1 MAFEPSVSPRLAV
14 EVVSRPPGSCD
25 NSPRHRARRSV
36 AVCCAPVSA
45 ANRSLL
51 VDLAIILALA
61 IVAVVGYKYSP
72 LLLPKADLTLAPVA
86 GCDLHRES
94 CHAEVPGGGRI
105 ELSIAPRPI
114 PVIRPMRVSASI
126 SGLTADKVDI
136 DFAGVTMNMG
146 LNRQTLTADGNGR
159 YSGEATLP
167 VCITGRM
174 AWQAT
179 LMVETDRQRIAVPFQ
194 FEAPLDGN

>member
-1 MAFEPSVSPRLAV
+1 MST
-14 EVVSRPPGSCD
+14 
-25 NSPRHRARRSV
+25 
-36 AVCCAPVSA
+36 
-45 ANRSLL
+45 ANRSILA
-51 VDLAIILALA
+51 DLAIILALA

-72 LLLPKADLTLAPVA
+72 LLLPKADLTLAPVD
-86 GCDLHRES
+86 GCDLHREA

-114 PVIRPMRVSASI
+114 PVIRPMRVSAFI
-126 SGLTADKVDI
+126 SGLAANKVDI

-146 LNRQTLTADGNGR
+146 LNRQTLSAGDNGR

-174 AWQAT
+174 AWRAT
-179 LMVETDRQRIAVPFQ
+179 LMVETDRQRIAIPFL